1 MEKTTK
7 VTKRQVLEAL
17 TAAILDGNVTLDSDI
32 VTVEDL
38 QEYCQ
43 TTIEQ
48 LDAKAAKAKEKA
60 AEKKA
65 ANDELKGLVFEH
77 LTDEFQTA
85 EALVDCIGN
94 VEVTKAKVV
103 NRLAALV
110 KEGVAVKEEVKQE
123 DKTKKMMYKLAQ
135 FLFNI

>member
-65 ANDELKGLVFEH
+65 ANDELKTTVAGV

-85 EALVDCIGN
+85 DAIVDRIGDA
-94 VEVTKAKVV
+94 EVTKAKVV

-123 DKTKKMMYKLAQ
+123 DKTKKMMYKLA
-135 FLFNI
+135 

>member
-1 MEKTTK
+1 MEKITK
-7 VTKRQVLEAL
+7 VTKRQVLVAL
-17 TAAILDGNVTLDSDI
+17 TAAILDGNVTLDSDT

-65 ANDELKGLVFEH
+65 ANDELKGLVFEY

-85 EALVDCIGN
+85 EALVDRIGN

-110 KEGVAVKEEVKQE
+110 KDGVAVKEEVKQE
-123 DKTKKMMYKLAQ
+123 DKTKKMMYKLA
-135 FLFNI
+135 

>member
-7 VTKRQVLEAL
+7 VTKRQVLVAL
-17 TAAILDGNVTLDSDI
+17 TSAILDGNVTLDSDI
-32 VTVEDL
+32 VTIDDL

-48 LDAKAAKAKEKA
+48 LDAKAAKAKVKA

-65 ANDELKGLVFEH
+65 ANDDLKGLVFGH

-85 EALVDCIGN
+85 EALVDRIGN
-94 VEVTKAKVV
+94 VDVTKAKVV

-110 KEGVAVKEEVKQE
+110 KDGVVVKEEVKQE
-123 DKTKKMMYKLAQ
+123 DKTKKMMYKLA
-135 FLFNI
+135 

>member
-17 TAAILDGNVTLDSDI
+17 MVAIANETVTLEDGE
-32 VTVEDL
+32 VTVADVK
-38 QEYCQ
+38 EYCQ

-65 ANDELKGLVFEH
+65 ANDELKGIVSGL

-85 EALVDCIGN
+85 ETLVDRIGDA
-94 VEVTKAKVV
+94 EVTKAKVV

-123 DKTKKMMYKLAQ
+123 DKTKKMMYKLA
-135 FLFNI
+135 

>member
-17 TAAILDGNVTLDSDI
+17 TAAILDGNVTLDSDT

-65 ANDELKGLVFEH
+65 ANDELKTTVAGV

-85 EALVDCIGN
+85 DAIVDRIGDA
-94 VEVTKAKVV
+94 EVTKAKVV

-123 DKTKKMMYKLAQ
+123 DKTKKMMYKLA
-135 FLFNI
+135 

>member
-17 TAAILDGNVTLDSDI
+17 TAAILDGNVTLDSDT

-65 ANDELKGLVFEH
+65 ANDELKTTVAGV

-85 EALVDCIGN
+85 DAIVDRIGDA
-94 VEVTKAKVV
+94 EVTKAKVV

-110 KEGVAVKEEVKQE
+110 KDGVAVKEEVKQE
-123 DKTKKMMYKLAQ
+123 DKTKKMMYKLA
-135 FLFNI
+135 

>member
-1 MEKTTK
+1 MEKIAK
-7 VTKRQVLEAL
+7 VTKRQVLVAL
-17 TAAILDGNVTLDSDI
+17 TSAILDGNVTLDSDI
-32 VTVEDL
+32 VTLEDL

-65 ANDELKGLVFEH
+65 ANDELKGIVFGH

-85 EALVDCIGN
+85 ETLVDRIGD

-110 KEGVAVKEEVKQE
+110 KDGVAVKEEVKQE
-123 DKTKKMMYKLAQ
+123 DKTKKMMYKLA
-135 FLFNI
+135 

>member
-17 TAAILDGNVTLDSDI
+17 TAAILDGNVTLDSDT

-65 ANDELKGLVFEH
+65 ANDELKATVAGL
-77 LTDEFQTA
+77 LANEFQTA
-85 EALVDCIGN
+85 ESIVNQIGDEN
-94 VEVTKAKVV
+94 VTKAKVV

-110 KEGVAVKEEVKQE
+110 KDGVAVKEEVKQE
-123 DKTKKMMYKLAQ
+123 DKTKKMMYKLA
-135 FLFNI
+135 